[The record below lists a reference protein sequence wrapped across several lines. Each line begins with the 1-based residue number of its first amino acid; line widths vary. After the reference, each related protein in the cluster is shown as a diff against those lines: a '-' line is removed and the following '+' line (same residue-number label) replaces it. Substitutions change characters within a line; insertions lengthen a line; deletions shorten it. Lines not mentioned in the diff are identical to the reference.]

1 MDEFTLVHRY
11 FSTQTCR
18 RDDVRLG
25 IGDDAAVVTPHP
37 GYELVVTTDVLIDG
51 VHFPSST
58 PPAALG
64 HKALAVNISDIAAM
78 GAEPAWAT
86 LSLALPVSD
95 ERWLTEFSAGF
106 LEFAD
111 RFGVALIGGDTVRG
125 PLAIG
130 VQLIGQTP
138 AGSAL
143 RRDGARPGDRVYVTG
158 TLGDA
163 GLGLRECVGESSID
177 GDDRAYLIDR
187 LQRPLPR
194 VDVGRAL
201 RGIASAAIDI
211 SDGLA
216 ADLGH
221 ILECSGYGADV
232 DLARLPLSD
241 AYRRC
246 DPGWDPAVS
255 GGDDYELCFTVA
267 PERDAALQTATHELA
282 VPITMIGAI
291 SDQPGLRL
299 RDDSGQDY
307 ESAHDG
313 FRHFQD

>member
-1 MDEFTLVHRY
+1 LDEFGLVHRY

-25 IGDDAAVVTPHP
+25 IGDDAAVVTPNP
-37 GYELVVTTDVLIDG
+37 DYELVVTTDVLIDG
-51 VHFPSST
+51 IHFPPST

-86 LSLALPVSD
+86 LNLALPVSD
-95 ERWLTEFSAGF
+95 ERWLTDFSAGF
-106 LEFAD
+106 LEIAD
-111 RFGVALIGGDTVRG
+111 RFGIALIGGDTVCG

-143 RRDGARPGDRVYVTG
+143 RRDGARSGDRIYVTG

-163 GLGLRECVGESSID
+163 GLGLRACTGELSID
-177 GDDRAYLIDR
+177 GEDRAHLIDR

-194 VDVGRAL
+194 VEVGRVL
-201 RGIASAAIDI
+201 RGIASAAIDV

-221 ILECSGYGADV
+221 ILERSGCGADV

-241 AYRRC
+241 TYRRC

-267 PERDAALQTATHELA
+267 PERNAALQAATHELN

-299 RDDSGQDY
+299 RDECGRHYQ
-307 ESAHDG
+307 SAQG
-313 FRHFQD
+313 GYRHFQD